1 MKVAYLLGSL
11 SRGGTE
17 TLVLDVF
24 KRHKDVP
31 YEFIG
36 VHRKGGAYMDDFY
49 SAGPKFIHCRQDK
62 NIFSYIWRLRKLLL
76 SEKVTI
82 CHAQQFIDCI
92 YAKLAT
98 IGTGIKV
105 IETFHGYDY
114 GAGSISKKLISL
126 SIKFA
131 DKVIFVSKAERD
143 YYVKEYGISDENKVT
158 VVYNGINFDKID
170 NFQPLQQNLPIKNR
184 ASHDNSSSVR
194 IAMVGNFVS
203 GRSQNSMC
211 ELLNELHNQKV
222 AFDFYFVGRR
232 DENQAWR
239 YDNCVEYCKAN
250 GLDEVH
256 FLGARSDVPAILHN
270 IDIFAYSTDHDT
282 FGIAVAEAM
291 AAGVPVLV
299 NDYVVMQEITDN
311 GNLATLYKTGDATD
325 GAEKLKSI
333 IDNPD
338 TYKTKALENAPK
350 VRNKYSIE
358 NHIAAL
364 NGVYGEGR

>member
-24 KRHKDVP
+24 KRYKDVP

-49 SAGPKFIHCRQDK
+49 SAGPKFIHCRQGK
-62 NIFSYIWRLRKLLL
+62 NIFSYLWRLRKVLL

-114 GAGSISKKLISL
+114 GAGSINKKLIAL
-126 SIKFA
+126 SIRFA
-131 DKVIFVSKAERD
+131 DKLIFVSNAERD
-143 YYVKEYGISDENKVT
+143 YYVKEYGIDDENKIT

-170 NFQPLQQNLPIKNR
+170 NYGQLSESLP
-184 ASHDNSSSVR
+184 NSKGTTVK
-194 IAMVGNFVS
+194 IAMVGNFVR
-203 GRSQNSMC
+203 GRNQL
-211 ELLNELHNQKV
+211 ELCKILKLLHDSSTQ
-222 AFDFYFVGRR
+222 FDFYFVGRR

-256 FLGARSDVPAILHN
+256 FLGARSDVPAILHA

-311 GNLATLYKTGDATD
+311 GNLATLYKTGNHTD
-325 GAEKLKSI
+325 GAKKLKSI
-333 IDNPD
+333 IDNLA
-338 TYKTKALENAPK
+338 TYKSKALANAPK
-350 VRNKYSIE
+350 VRAKYSIE

-364 NGVYGEGR
+364 NGVYGG